1 MNSLEEV
8 NNSILDGAL
17 IHRLGST
24 SYTAM
29 IVTLY
34 LVAGERPSK
43 VALHVEELLTFALD
57 ELTFVFIALLTL
69 LSTIVT

>member
-17 IHRLGST
+17 IKVLYSS
-24 SYTAM
+24 SYVAV

-34 LVAGERPSK
+34 FVAGERPSK
-43 VALHVEELLTFALD
+43 VSLHIEVLLNSTLYELI
-57 ELTFVFIALLTL
+57 FVFTILLTL
-69 LSTIVT
+69 SSTIVI